1 MSIFRKHHDINIRV
15 VAAEFFTILLLLV
28 LLVLTIISK
37 TRADAIAYALILAS
51 IIILGSFSI
60 HSIIRESIMRREV
73 KKITLDLE
81 IMKRDLQRLDAAK
94 SDFISIASHQLR
106 TPLST
111 IKGYISMIQEG
122 TFGQL
127 PTKLQDPLYKVYVSN
142 ERLITLVSDLLD
154 LSRMERGK
162 MRYDFIPIRLG
173 DIAEGVVNDF
183 KIVAK
188 SKNMSFDF
196 KRITTNDLVWGDPD
210 KLRQVILNLV
220 DNAFKY
226 TPSGSVTVSL
236 VGGDKNVQISV
247 ADTGLGLD
255 AEELRAL
262 FQKFSRGR
270 DQGRSHTEGRG
281 LGLYVARLIAEAHR
295 GALTVSSSGKWK
307 GSTFSFTLPVYEES
321 QKKSKI
327 S

>member
-122 TFGQL
+122 TFGRL

-247 ADTGLGLD
+247 VDTGLGLD
-255 AEELRAL
+255 TEELRAL

-270 DQGRSHTEGRG
+270 DQGRSHTEGLG

-295 GALTVSSSGKWK
+295 GTLTVSSSGKGK